1 MIRIG
6 KIIKTFRLAQSL
18 SLKELA
24 EKVELSS
31 SYLSQIENDQVNI
44 NLSLLENIS
53 NVLNVPVYTF
63 FMQEG
68 LKDINF
74 IKKSERNVIVR
85 KDKTVA
91 ELLTDNNVVK
101 FNIQIIT
108 YPVGYKAPE
117 YFIHQG
123 EKFCYVL
130 EGSIIIDFSGA
141 EIIVMEEGDCV
152 AFSSSI
158 PHKIISE
165 KGGKI
170 LVNYSSLPITYI

>member
-1 MIRIG
+1 MIKIG
-6 KIIKTFRLAQSL
+6 KIIRTFRLAQGL

-53 NVLNVPVYTF
+53 KALNVPVYTF
-63 FMQEG
+63 FMQER

-74 IKKSERNVIVR
+74 IKKSERNVVVR
-85 KDKTVA
+85 KDKAVA

-101 FNIQIIT
+101 FDIQIIT
-108 YPVGYKAPE
+108 YPVGYEAAE

-123 EKFCYVL
+123 EEFFYVL
-130 EGSIIIDFSGA
+130 EGSISIDFSGA
-141 EIIVMEEGDCV
+141 ETIVMEEGDCV

-165 KGGKI
+165 QGGKV
-170 LVNYSSLPITYI
+170 LVNCSSLPITYI